1 MSLTRPMRPDCEARI
16 SAASVQALTAALSV
30 SRPQLRS
37 AEDRAVLVT
46 RLADLRRKHRNAADD
61 DCADDEV
68 AKIDA
73 PVVVPVSHPIGARCD
88 RGHEKRC
95 GGGARHSAGHVAH
108 CNRLLPVHV
117 PDSARSAVCASKN
130 LCALRAQQTPH
141 LSDTAPYHLTA

>member
-73 PVVVPVSHPIGARCD
+73 PVVVPVSPRFGGRCD

-95 GGGARHSAGHVAH
+95 GSGARQSAGHVAH
-108 CNRLLPVHV
+108 GNRPLPIYAQVY
-117 PDSARSAVCASKN
+117 ARCGV
-130 LCALRAQQTPH
+130 
-141 LSDTAPYHLTA
+141 